1 MSNDDA
7 IEQLNK
13 NITIF
18 SLIVI
23 GTLGIMAFQVMPAF
37 VMGMISDLKL
47 SDSQIGWVASA
58 QLLGIAFGSILNL
71 RLIKIFSWRRIAT
84 IGIGLLILTDFISIF
99 VTDFVPFAVLRLFAG
114 TAGGICVSFGAF
126 GLANTLKADRNFGLF
141 MAFQVFAA
149 IVGNMFLPGLVQSNG
164 IICIYIF
171 LLAVELLALFVLL
184 NNIPN
189 MDVADHE
196 ATEGNSKRVW
206 ALCFLQLTA
215 ILFFFVALGGFW
227 TYIAPIGLAAGL
239 SEQETGKAISL
250 GLFGGLA
257 GSFVATNLNIRIG
270 RLVPILFAVG
280 TQFIALAIL
289 YSGFDFTVFMFAAG
303 LFMFGWYM
311 FFPYQLG
318 LLAALD
324 RDGRPMILANAVAGI
339 GSGLGPMILAL
350 FLLDDYLPA
359 YTISGSFLFLAL
371 SLTATLVLISKG
383 DLKKEES
390 V

>member
-7 IEQLNK
+7 VEQLNK

-47 SDSQIGWVASA
+47 SDSQIGKVASA
-58 QLLGIAFGSILNL
+58 QLIGIALGSFLNL
-71 RLIKIFSWRRIAT
+71 YLIKKLSWRRIAT
-84 IGIGLLILTDFISIF
+84 LGVSLLLLMDFISIF
-99 VTDFVPFAVLRLFAG
+99 LSGFAPFVVIRLLAG

-126 GLANTLKADRNFGLF
+126 GLANTLKADKNFGYF
-141 MAFQVFAA
+141 MIFQVFSA
-149 IVGNMFLPGLVQSNG
+149 IVGILFLSVLVQRHG

-171 LLAVELLALFVLL
+171 LIAVELLALLVLL
-184 NNIPN
+184 KNIPN
-189 MDVADHE
+189 MEVAEHE
-196 ATEGNSKRVW
+196 KSEGNNQRIWV
-206 ALCFLQLTA
+206 LCFLQLAA
-215 ILFFFVALGGFW
+215 ILFFFFAIGGFW

-239 SEQETGKAISL
+239 SEAETGRAISL

-257 GSFVATNLNIRIG
+257 GSFVATHLNIRIG
-270 RLVPILFAVG
+270 RLLPILFAVG

-289 YSGFDFTVFMFAAG
+289 YSGFDFTVFMLGAG

-339 GSGLGPMILAL
+339 GSGFGPLILAF
-350 FLLDDYLPA
+350 FLLDGYLPA
-359 YTISGSFLFLAL
+359 YIFSGGFLFLAL
-371 SLTATLVLISKG
+371 SLTTILVFISKR
-383 DLKKEES
+383 DLKTE
-390 V
+390 

>member
-1 MSNDDA
+1 MSNDGA
-7 IEQLNK
+7 VEQLNK

-37 VMGMISDLKL
+37 VMGMINDLKL
-47 SDSQIGWVASA
+47 TPSQIGWVSSA
-58 QLLGIAFGSILNL
+58 QLSGVAFGSFLNL
-71 RLIKIFSWRRIAT
+71 YLIKVFSWRRIAT
-84 IGIGLLILTDFISIF
+84 IGIGLLILIDVISIF

-126 GLANTLKADRNFGLF
+126 GLAHTLKADRNFGLF
-141 MAFQVFAA
+141 MTFQVFCA
-149 IVGNMFLPGLVQSNG
+149 IVGNMFLPGLVQANG

-171 LLAVELLALFVLL
+171 LISVELLALFVLL

-189 MDVADHE
+189 MEVEEQE
-196 ATEGNSKRVW
+196 ATGGNSKRVW
-206 ALCFLQLTA
+206 ALCFLQLFA
-215 ILFFFVALGGFW
+215 ILLFFVALGGFW
-227 TYIAPIGLAAGL
+227 TYIAPIGLASGL
-239 SEQETGKAISL
+239 SEQETGRAISL

-257 GSFVATNLNIRIG
+257 GSFVATHLNIRIG
-270 RLVPILFAVG
+270 RLIPIMIAVG
-280 TQFIALAIL
+280 SQFIALGVL
-289 YSGFDFTVFMFAAG
+289 YSGFDFTVFMLSAG

-339 GSGLGPMILAL
+339 GSGLGPLILAF

-359 YTISGSFLFLAL
+359 YTISATFLFLAL
-371 SLTATLVLISKG
+371 SVSASLVLISKN
-383 DLKKEES
+383 DLKTE
-390 V
+390 